1 MTSEIFDKAAATWDE
16 KPRRVQLA
24 KNIASAI
31 EKAVPLHQQMKVL
44 EIGCGTGLISTQ
56 LAQNVGSVLATD
68 SSAGMLEVLENKIKV
83 LGIKNISTKNVDL
96 TDDDTSLSGKTFHL
110 IVSSMTLHHIFD
122 TVTLLKRCRD
132 LLAPDGVLA
141 IADLDKE
148 DGSFHGD
155 MAGVKHHGFDTTE
168 LGRLVLQTGFK
179 DVHFATVHVI
189 TKEEEQGGKR
199 HYPVFLMTASL

>member
-44 EIGCGTGLISTQ
+44 EIGCGTGLISIQ
-56 LAQNVGSVLATD
+56 LAQDVGSVLATD
-68 SSAGMLEVLENKIKV
+68 TSAGMLEVLEDKIKV
-83 LGIKNISTKNVDL
+83 LGMQNISTMNVDL
-96 TDDDTSLSGKTFHL
+96 TDDDSFLSGAFHL
-110 IVSSMTLHHIFD
+110 IVSGMTLHHITD

-155 MAGVKHHGFDTTE
+155 MAGVKHHGFDSTE
-168 LGRLVLQTGFK
+168 LGRLVLQAGFRN
-179 DVHFATVHVI
+179 VHFATVHVI
-189 TKEEEQGGKR
+189 TKEEELGGQR